1 MGGQRDGKRTADC
14 LWIWGRGMLRKN
26 WGWDTGEKLPPAF
39 RAITISREYGS
50 GGAEIARRIAERT
63 RWKLVDDPLLEEIA
77 RRAKVPSEVARRYDE
92 CVNPWFHRLVQAVWR
107 GGHEGAAS
115 WVESGAFDADQ
126 MMRMWTEVIHEA
138 VTIGQAVIVGRG
150 GQCLLRE
157 RRDVFHASVHAP
169 LSFRIE
175 NLRRMLGLSE
185 GVEEMALETDRRRA
199 AFIRRYFGED
209 WKDYRLYHLVI
220 DASIG
225 LDRAVEAIL
234 RATGLAASS
243 P

>member
-1 MGGQRDGKRTADC
+1 
-14 LWIWGRGMLRKN
+14 MLRAH
-26 WGWDTGEKLPPAF
+26 WGWDTAQELPPKF

-50 GGAEIARRIAERT
+50 GGAEIARRIAERI

-77 RRAKVPSEVARRYDE
+77 RRAQVPSEVARRYDE

-115 WVESGAFDADQ
+115 SVEGGAFDADQ
-126 MMRMWTEVIHEA
+126 MMRMWTQVIQEA

-150 GQCLLRE
+150 GQCILRQ
-157 RRDVFHASVHAP
+157 RQDVFHASVRAP
-169 LSFRIE
+169 LSFRIDF
-175 NLRRMLGLSE
+175 LRRTLGLSE
-185 GVEEMALETDRRRA
+185 APEELAAETDRRRA

-209 WKDYRLYHLVI
+209 WKDSRLYHLVI

-225 LDRAVEAIL
+225 LDRAAEAIL
-234 RATGLAASS
+234 AAAGILTSC